1 MILDNFC
8 RASAQ
13 HCPKLKILTN
23 ANKIN
28 NNQLTSQ
35 LPCYIWGRQSVTVAR
50 IVARLLNI
58 Y

>member
-23 ANKIN
+23 ANKKQQQSTN
-28 NNQLTSQ
+28 LTTA
-35 LPCYIWGRQSVTVAR
+35 LLWVRQSVTVAR